1 MQEISL
7 KPARRVI
14 TSERRNSPL
23 ALAIFLIAY
32 AGIMFVIFAPKGTF
46 VSQPYSVSASEG
58 R

>member
-1 MQEISL
+1 MQDISV

-14 TSERRNSPL
+14 TSERRNHPI

-32 AGIMFVIFAPKGTF
+32 AGILFLIFAPKDTF
-46 VSQPYSVSASEG
+46 VTQPYSVSASED